1 MMTVLC
7 IHYLLTVC
15 DSCNS
20 IFSVEMCIITSIF
33 LSLLD
38 EMKWRLIIVIVV
50 AVIFCLIGVVLWI
63 TVGAVVTN
71 PPDGSKCTTSFPF
84 QSSFPF
90 LPHLMGREGRDVAK
104 TTPTHV

>member
-1 MMTVLC
+1 
-7 IHYLLTVC
+7 
-15 DSCNS
+15 
-20 IFSVEMCIITSIF
+20 MCIITSIF

-38 EMKWRLIIVIVV
+38 EMKWRLITVIVV
-50 AVIFCLIGVVLWI
+50 AAIFCLIGVVLWI

-71 PPDGSKCTTSFPF
+71 PPDDGKCTSFPF

-90 LPHLMGREGRDVAK
+90 LPQLMGQEGRDVSK